1 MTSHPFEKSN
11 YTLNWTRL
19 DIEQRIGFPA
29 GRFTTVNNIFSFIAG
44 LLLTVLF
51 YAAVIFG
58 LRQFESAVF
67 ICDMFTERGI
77 IPYPT
82 MLFFFWALAILLIK
96 AQKLGVQRAALR
108 LKPVPV
114 DPDFILNRETARE
127 VLLKLRGEVDDTRHF
142 ILSNRVDRA
151 LSNMQNLGLVS
162 DVSSILSTQ
171 AEFDEVQLS
180 SSYSMV
186 NGFLWAIPVF
196 GFIGTVLGLSQSIG
210 AFGSTLK
217 AATEIAALKTSLQGV
232 TAGLATAFET
242 TLVALV
248 GALIIQLILNYIQ
261 SKEAQFLDDCN
272 DYCHANIVS
281 KLKLAGN

>member
-1 MTSHPFEKSN
+1 MTPHPFEKPN

>member
-58 LRQFESAVF
+58 LRHFESAIF